1 MYRFELPDIGEGV
14 VEAEVVAWKVR
25 EGDRVHEDQI
35 LVELLTD
42 KAEIE
47 IPSPR
52 AGRVHRLHYQPG
64 DVVPVGAVLLEID
77 DGAGAAAPPPGRA
90 PEPAAPGPEPVA
102 ARETAGPAARAA
114 GHPPRMPE
122 RPRPQPE
129 LRATPR
135 APAPREEAQAVP
147 AVRELAKRL
156 GVDLGLVRGTGPRG
170 RIMRRDVEAFPA
182 AGSGAA
188 ADAPG
193 QAAGPAGARAPRTER
208 APEPPSDEP
217 DWERQPLRG
226 LRRAI
231 ARRMLQARRTAA
243 HFTYVEEVDASGL
256 LARSRAAGLDL
267 SPLAFIAHAVVRALS
282 RSEHRVLN
290 SSIDDAREEIVW
302 KPTVHLGIATATEE
316 GLLVPVIRDAARL
329 SVRELAEAIA
339 LRARRARE
347 GDLEPGELRGSTF
360 TITSLGRLGGILSTP
375 ILNLP
380 EVAILGVGRIRAVP
394 ALEAGELRER
404 QVLNLS
410 LSVDHRI
417 ADGLAAARFALDV
430 KEILERADFP
440 ELAGERSAP

>member
-1 MYRFELPDIGEGV
+1 VYRFELPDIGEGV

-77 DGAGAAAPPPGRA
+77 DGASGAAEAPTPAPAPRAAEPAAESPAPAAAP
-90 PEPAAPGPEPVA
+90 
-102 ARETAGPAARAA
+102 
-114 GHPPRMPE
+114 HPPRMPE
-122 RPRPQPE
+122 RPHPRPEP
-129 LRATPR
+129 RATPR
-135 APAPREEAQAVP
+135 PAAAAAVEAVP
-147 AVRELAKRL
+147 AVRELARRL
-156 GVDLGLVRGTGPRG
+156 GVDLALVRGTGPRG
-170 RIMRRDVEAFPA
+170 RIMRRDVEAFQA
-182 AGSGAA
+182 AGSGAPESA
-188 ADAPG
+188 APASPTAP
-193 QAAGPAGARAPRTER
+193 AAPRAPAGGR
-208 APEPPSDEP
+208 EPVPPPASDEP

-231 ARRMLQARRTAA
+231 ARRMREARRTAA
-243 HFTYVEEVDASGL
+243 HFTYVEEVDLTAL
-256 LARSRAAGLDL
+256 LARARAAGLEL
-267 SPLAFIAHAVVRALS
+267 SPLSWIANAVVRTLS

-316 GLLVPVIRDAARL
+316 GLLVPVIREAGHL
-329 SVRELAEAIA
+329 SVAELAEAIA

-347 GDLEPGELRGSTF
+347 GELAPGELRGSTF
-360 TITSLGRLGGILSTP
+360 TITSLGRLGGIASTP
-375 ILNLP
+375 IVNLP
-380 EVAILGVGRIRAVP
+380 EVAILGVGRIRPVP
-394 ALEAGELRER
+394 ALEGGELRER
-404 QVLNLS
+404 QVVNLS

-417 ADGLAAARFALDV
+417 ADGLAAARFVLDL
-430 KEILERADFP
+430 KAILERADFP
-440 ELAGERSAP
+440 ELSGERSSP